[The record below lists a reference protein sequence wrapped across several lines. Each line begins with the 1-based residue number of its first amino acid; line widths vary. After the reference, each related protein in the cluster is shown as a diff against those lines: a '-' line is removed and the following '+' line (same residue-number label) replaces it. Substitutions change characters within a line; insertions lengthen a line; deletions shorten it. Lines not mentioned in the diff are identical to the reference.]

1 VYKQHPRF
9 DGIAAFGAIDGECN
23 FTRHS

>member
-1 VYKQHPRF
+1 MNQQHPRF
-9 DGIAAFGAIDGECN
+9 DGIAALGAIDGECN